1 MLGPVLLAFAPF
13 LAMCLLRGSVR
24 GSLWMAAAAG
34 LSVDLFS
41 DDPIGLHTLN
51 YVMTARILYGVKR
64 RLSYE
69 EPLHLGLY
77 SGGISFVSTL
87 MQLFLLFLFDR
98 RVPFS
103 GKWAL
108 VDLFCM
114 PIADG
119 VYALVWI
126 AAPLLAVQ
134 RLRYKWDIYWVKKKN
149 LSRTSH

>member
-13 LAMCLLRGSVR
+13 MAMCLLRVSLR
-24 GSLWMAAAAG
+24 ASLWLAGVAG
-34 LSVDLFS
+34 LCVDLFS
-41 DDPIGLHTLN
+41 DDPMGLHALN
-51 YVMTARILYGVKR
+51 YAGTAGILYGVKK
-64 RLSYE
+64 RLSHE

-77 SGGISFVSTL
+77 TGGISFISTL
-87 MQLFLLFLFDR
+87 LQLFLLFLFDR

-108 VDLFCM
+108 VDVFCM
-114 PIADG
+114 PIVDG

-126 AAPLLAVQ
+126 AAPLLALQ